1 MAGCI
6 WLLLTAWLGQV
17 AVTTSRA
24 AGRGDTKSAA
34 FDEMEGTTAP
44 RRSPRVEQPTPHY
57 DPAAEAA
64 RPQTLGGGGTA
75 RPAPKS
81 PECVTPTVEL
91 SAELLVRLHVPEQAE
106 ARLQAL
112 ALDDLRYLLR
122 MNGTPSGSM
131 DKQSCVAG
139 LVHLINTTGLK
150 AGSARPASLARVPMW
165 NRKDSRKISGRAAPL
180 EANVTVSSSVVC
192 NVWPTS
198 DQPFVSGVPAQQSRL
213 RAVHR
218 SGARHE
224 PDHQASA
231 DGQSAKELVA
241 RAQTAAA

>member
-24 AGRGDTKSAA
+24 AGESA
-34 FDEMEGTTAP
+34 FDEMEGTTGTTAP

-64 RPQTLGGGGTA
+64 RAQTLGGGGTA

-91 SAELLVRLHVPEQAE
+91 SAELLVRLHVPEHAE

-122 MNGTPSGSM
+122 MNGTPSGSL
-131 DKQSCVAG
+131 DKQSCIAG
-139 LVHLINTTGLK
+139 
-150 AGSARPASLARVPMW
+150 
-165 NRKDSRKISGRAAPL
+165 
-180 EANVTVSSSVVC
+180 
-192 NVWPTS
+192 
-198 DQPFVSGVPAQQSRL
+198 
-213 RAVHR
+213 
-218 SGARHE
+218 
-224 PDHQASA
+224 
-231 DGQSAKELVA
+231 
-241 RAQTAAA
+241 

>member
-1 MAGCI
+1 MTRYRCHLGCI
-6 WLLLTAWLGQV
+6 LLKMAAISLLT
-17 AVTTSRA
+17 
-24 AGRGDTKSAA
+24 
-34 FDEMEGTTAP
+34 GTTAP

-64 RPQTLGGGGTA
+64 RAQTLGGGGTA
-75 RPAPKS
+75 RSAPKS

-139 LVHLINTTGLK
+139 
-150 AGSARPASLARVPMW
+150 
-165 NRKDSRKISGRAAPL
+165 
-180 EANVTVSSSVVC
+180 
-192 NVWPTS
+192 
-198 DQPFVSGVPAQQSRL
+198 
-213 RAVHR
+213 
-218 SGARHE
+218 
-224 PDHQASA
+224 
-231 DGQSAKELVA
+231 
-241 RAQTAAA
+241 